1 MPVVYNEIPEGESI
15 SAPGVSASFDAIKD
29 EVNAL
34 DEASVDKNTLH
45 NAHLPSP
52 SLAAATT
59 GRSGSDI
66 TISSAL
72 NAYPGWNVVSG
83 WGSTGLEASFDNIQ
97 LSRAKT
103 EGILVL
109 ANMNVKKIEAV
120 YLANAAWHPAYLVVF
135 AIQFRSGGTWTHLA
149 RTERYVDMDTGRDNS
164 FVLPTPLTVA
174 AVYGTELTGKD
185 VAIRTFIK
193 NEDNASGMQIDKVRL
208 VVSLHSHIP
217 TTGTDYSQVI
227 LRQGN
232 ISAVAIQAEAIS

>member
-103 EGILVL
+103 AGILVL
-109 ANMNVKKIEAV
+109 ANMSVKKIEAV